1 MKTRSR
7 RSDTMRMLLILF
19 LVMGTASCATNSAGP
34 QDQDIAEAT
43 SDVGA
48 GDQGPAPSDQ
58 AAVDNGAPADQ
69 GAPASNAPTETSE
82 SDLAAGD
89 AGQGAA
95 QPPPPAQPEAA
106 PPADQNPQAQ
116 AAPPAET
123 QADQGAQPPPPQENQ
138 AEINP
143 PSEPATITALD
154 FKGNLNGG
162 TVVVRTDHPVQ
173 YTTRKNAETN
183 QFIIELPN
191 TTVPKRFRRPYNTK
205 EFSSPI
211 AGINA
216 YQSKK
221 GKAARIV
228 VQMRDASEPAVS
240 QDGNIISVAGSG
252 GGGENVAQNE
262 TPPAPEVNVKKQETQ
277 TEQSETQ
284 ANTEQTEDEQ
294 TEAAAAADKPVG
306 PKGLAD
312 FLTGGNKFYGK
323 PISLEL
329 QNADIRDVFRFI
341 SEESGLNIV
350 VADDVSGKVSLK
362 LRKIPWD
369 QALSVIMQSKQL
381 GYTKQGNIL
390 RIAPLKTLQAESDSA
405 RNLIEAQRQLEPLHV
420 AVFPVSYGKSEDLET
435 QARDFLSPR
444 GKAKADKRTN
454 SLVVTDIDENLARI
468 KSLIKRLDTQTP
480 QVLIE
485 AKVVEAR
492 ESFDRIVGVN
502 WNFNGN
508 PSQIGSNTQGSA
520 VNMTPSFNTN
530 FPGTP
535 STTLNL
541 TVGTMDVFGDLQAS
555 LQLLES
561 ERLVK
566 VVSAPRIVTLDRVEA
581 TIKQNTQFPIFS
593 STPSAVAGQA
603 PQTQIQFQD
612 VQLQLIVEPQVT
624 NDGSI
629 IMRVDV
635 TRQIP
640 GPVEVSTNG
649 SARSVDTRQAKT
661 QVLVENGDTVVI
673 GGVYQSD
680 VAEGEDG
687 TPWLRKIPIIGALFR
702 KRTVNKDKNELVIF
716 LTPRILNQ
724 EKAFVKGGG
733 AG

>member
-1 MKTRSR
+1 
-7 RSDTMRMLLILF
+7 
-19 LVMGTASCATNSAGP
+19 
-34 QDQDIAEAT
+34 
-43 SDVGA
+43 
-48 GDQGPAPSDQ
+48 
-58 AAVDNGAPADQ
+58 
-69 GAPASNAPTETSE
+69 
-82 SDLAAGD
+82 
-89 AGQGAA
+89 
-95 QPPPPAQPEAA
+95 
-106 PPADQNPQAQ
+106 
-116 AAPPAET
+116 
-123 QADQGAQPPPPQENQ
+123 
-138 AEINP
+138 
-143 PSEPATITALD
+143 
-154 FKGNLNGG
+154 
-162 TVVVRTDHPVQ
+162 
-173 YTTRKNAETN
+173 
-183 QFIIELPN
+183 
-191 TTVPKRFRRPYNTK
+191 
-205 EFSSPI
+205 
-211 AGINA
+211 
-216 YQSKK
+216 
-221 GKAARIV
+221 
-228 VQMRDASEPAVS
+228 
-240 QDGNIISVAGSG
+240 
-252 GGGENVAQNE
+252 
-262 TPPAPEVNVKKQETQ
+262 
-277 TEQSETQ
+277 
-284 ANTEQTEDEQ
+284 
-294 TEAAAAADKPVG
+294 
-306 PKGLAD
+306 
-312 FLTGGNKFYGK
+312 
-323 PISLEL
+323 
-329 QNADIRDVFRFI
+329 
-341 SEESGLNIV
+341 
-350 VADDVSGKVSLK
+350 
-362 LRKIPWD
+362 
-369 QALSVIMQSKQL
+369 
-381 GYTKQGNIL
+381 
-390 RIAPLKTLQAESDSA
+390 
-405 RNLIEAQRQLEPLHV
+405 
-420 AVFPVSYGKSEDLET
+420 VFPVSYGKSEDLET
-435 QARDFLSPR
+435 QARDFLSSR